1 MADCFVRHTILVK
14 GGVMNSHF
22 EIIEQFRSAML
33 SEGVTPPESIIPDG
47 APHRFKIGGKMNG
60 FYKLHLDGRAA
71 GCFQDWKQ
79 HDKPINWKLTGN
91 FKPFTDEE
99 RKAFAVQR
107 ATEEAKR
114 QKEEQAKHNEAAR
127 KARYIWSKATPATT
141 HPYLARKNIL
151 PHGSRI
157 GKDNTLII
165 PLVNAS
171 SELVNLQFIKPE
183 KPIEG
188 SDKQFL
194 YGGQKK
200 GCFYYIGALTGNKIL
215 IAEGFATAASIHQ
228 DTGLLTIVAFDAG
241 NLEAVAKVFR
251 AQYPKAE
258 IIIMAD
264 NDHSGTGQEKA
275 RAAALAANCKYLV
288 CPVAGM
294 DFNDYLNQGVAV

>member
-1 MADCFVRHTILVK
+1 MAGCFVRRAILVE

-33 SEGVTPPESIIPDG
+33 SEGVTPPETIIPDG
-47 APHRFKIGGKMNG
+47 ALHRFKIGGKMNG

-99 RKAFAVQR
+99 RKAFALQR

-114 QKEEQAKHNEAAR
+114 QKEELAKHNEAAR
-127 KARYIWSKATPATT
+127 KARYIWSKATPAKT

-165 PLVNAS
+165 PLLSAS
-171 SELVNLQFIKPE
+171 SELVNLQFIGVDGTKRFLSGG
-183 KPIEG
+183 K
-188 SDKQFL
+188 KQ
-194 YGGQKK
+194 
-200 GCFYYIGALTGNKIL
+200 GCFYYIGALVGNKIL

-228 DTGLLTIVAFDAG
+228 DTGLLTIVALDAG

-294 DFNDYLNQGVAV
+294 DFNDYLNQGVAA